1 MITLSNL
8 RKETYGE
15 NTRLVCDFKWRG
27 GVNSPFQ
34 ETTMWFA
41 IKSEN
46 ADFFSTRV
54 YDPFVLVSYY
64 IAMYY
69 GEDLKICG
77 NVSKMLYRNCTNYI
91 QRIFRDFS
99 DEMKRVAFSVDGF
112 DETEKDGKLIGSGI
126 SCGVDSLSTIYD
138 HYVKEIDPEYR
149 INALFLFNCGTHGD
163 YEDENSHKLF
173 AARYEQNKKAALA
186 LGLPIYAVESN
197 LHAFTH
203 VIGNGEDQ
211 KIGYLAIWSCVLSL
225 QRVLSKYY
233 VASCFSYREIVANQ
247 LHTKNIDIDEF
258 CGSYLVPLIQTEALR
273 IIYDGVQRK
282 RTEKTQ
288 NIAEWDIAQK
298 HLNVCINAKN
308 TAENCSCCSKC
319 FRTLIAL
326 ETLGKLE
333 SFSSVFDLE
342 KYKNTRFHNLC
353 IAIVS
358 SKKEPFDADNI
369 TFAKAHHVKL
379 PPKWIAYPYVGAY
392 RMARFVVKHL
402 LHENTYQKLKQKMD
416 KQISK
421 KNMETDH
428 KM

>member
-1 MITLSNL
+1 MILS
-8 RKETYGE
+8 G
-15 NTRLVCDFKWRG
+15 G

-41 IKSEN
+41 VKTEN
-46 ADFFSTRV
+46 KDFFSIKV

-64 IAMYY
+64 VAMHY

-99 DEMKRVAFSVDGF
+99 DEMKPIAFSVDGF
-112 DETEKDGKLIGSGI
+112 DKAEKDGNLIGSGI
-126 SCGVDSLSTIYD
+126 SCGVDSFSTIYD
-138 HYVKEIDPEYR
+138 RYVKETDPEYR

-173 AARYEQNKKAALA
+173 AARYEQNKKAAEDLK
-186 LGLPIYAVESN
+186 LPIYSVESN

-203 VIGNGEDQ
+203 VIGKGKDQ
-211 KIGYLAIWSCVLSL
+211 KIGFLAIWSCVLSL
-225 QRVLSKYY
+225 QRSLIKYY
-233 VASCFSYREIVANQ
+233 VASGFSYHEISTSQ
-247 LHTKNIDIDEF
+247 LHAKDFDMDEF
-258 CGSYLVPLIQTEALR
+258 CGSYLVPLIQTEDLK
-273 IIYDGVQRK
+273 IIYDGAQRK

-288 NIAEWDIAQK
+288 NIADWDIAQK
-298 HLNVCINAKN
+298 HLNVCIKVKD

-392 RMARFVVKHL
+392 CMARFVVKHL
-402 LHENTYQKLKQKMD
+402 LHEKAYQELKK
-416 KQISK
+416 KIIKHISQR
-421 KNMETDH
+421 NMKTDH
-428 KM
+428 KT